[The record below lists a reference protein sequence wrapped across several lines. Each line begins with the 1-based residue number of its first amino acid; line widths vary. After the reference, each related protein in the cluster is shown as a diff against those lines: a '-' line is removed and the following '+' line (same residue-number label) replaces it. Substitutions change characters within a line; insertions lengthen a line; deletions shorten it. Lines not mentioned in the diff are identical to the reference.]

1 MKLFICS
8 KNQVKLTH
16 KEGKEPN
23 FFSLIPITRKC
34 PLGFDTLEG
43 KFREH
48 DFCPL
53 GGFSVCLS
61 FCFFRARPVTYG
73 DSKARSLIGAI
84 DAAFTT
90 ATAMWDLRCSC
101 DVHHSSQQCWI
112 LTPLSKARDRT
123 HIFMDTSQIHFQ

>member
-1 MKLFICS
+1 MKMKLFICS

-16 KEGKEPN
+16 KEGKETHL
-23 FFSLIPITRKC
+23 FSLIPITRKC

-84 DAAFTT
+84 DAGLCHSYSNAGSELHLQPVPQLM
-90 ATAMWDLRCSC
+90 AM
-101 DVHHSSQQCWI
+101 
-112 LTPLSKARDRT
+112 PGP
-123 HIFMDTSQIHFQ
+123 